1 MAATIPVRVS
11 RAEAVARELE
21 SEILAG
27 VEPGIRI
34 GTKEELRQRFGVAVA
49 TVNEAVRLLE
59 LRGLITV
66 RPGPGG
72 GVFVARPAVRV
83 ALTHIVLGLRSDAG
97 TYEEMLEVRDALE
110 PAVCLAAAREHRAS
124 DIRDLSR
131 IVDAMEAASSD
142 PARYFVENF
151 ALHRRIARIGGNTS
165 LRSIY
170 LTVLDYL
177 EATTEESEFDAF
189 DGAGAVAVH
198 RALVEAIDS
207 GDEKA
212 LDRALKRH
220 RPLPARS
227 G

>member
-1 MAATIPVRVS
+1 MAAPLPVRVS

-27 VEPGIRI
+27 VEPGTRI
-34 GTKEELRQRFGVAVA
+34 GTKEELRQRFGVVVA

-59 LRGLITV
+59 VRGLISV

-83 ALTHIVLGLRSDAG
+83 ALTHLVLGLRSDPE
-97 TYEEMLEVRDALE
+97 TFEEMHEVRDLLE
-110 PAVCLAAAREHRAS
+110 PAVCLAALRDHRPA
-124 DIRDLSR
+124 DIRDLKKLLA
-131 IVDAMEAASSD
+131 AMAAATD
-142 PARYFVENF
+142 EPLEYFVQNF
-151 ALHRRIARIGGNTS
+151 ALHRRIARIGSNGS

-177 EATTEESEFDAF
+177 EVTTEGGEFESF

-198 RALVEAIDS
+198 RALVDAIDS

-212 LDRALKRH
+212 LDRALAEH
-220 RPLPARS
+220 RPMPARS
-227 G
+227 R